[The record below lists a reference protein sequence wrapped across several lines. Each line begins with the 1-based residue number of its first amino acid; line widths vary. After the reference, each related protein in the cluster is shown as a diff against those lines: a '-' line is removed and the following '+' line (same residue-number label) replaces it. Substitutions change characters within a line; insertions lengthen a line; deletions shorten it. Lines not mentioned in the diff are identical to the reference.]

1 MGRFYLRIC
10 WQTEKLWIQHHPFL
24 MTMEEFRMFLQMNTE
39 INQITNKFVL
49 IRRCATRWGR
59 GESFTR
65 PKSGWKVWTLNSD
78 SIEVESPHKT
88 EMPRK
93 CSFKASGEVKVF
105 ISRRHLQDNIL
116 SRNNLLFYLSEVF
129 YNTEQSIRL
138 SQPIGKIKIAGSYE
152 DKPTLDL
159 RKFQIHSS

>member
-1 MGRFYLRIC
+1 
-10 WQTEKLWIQHHPFL
+10 
-24 MTMEEFRMFLQMNTE
+24 MFLQMNTE

-59 GESFTR
+59 GGSFTR

-93 CSFKASGEVKVF
+93 CSFKVSGEV
-105 ISRRHLQDNIL
+105 ISRRHLQVDIL
-116 SRNNLLFYLSEVF
+116 SRNNLLLYLPEEF
-129 YNTEQSIRL
+129 YNAEQSIRL

-159 RKFQIHSS
+159 RKLLRYLQILRLFC